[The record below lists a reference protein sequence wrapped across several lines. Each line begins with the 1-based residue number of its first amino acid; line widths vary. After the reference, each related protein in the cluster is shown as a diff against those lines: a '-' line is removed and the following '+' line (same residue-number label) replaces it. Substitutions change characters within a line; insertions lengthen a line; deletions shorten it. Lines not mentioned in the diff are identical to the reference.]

1 MIIESMRQQREE
13 LKKLAKK
20 ERNEKQYSK
29 TKNDPVTCEVCGSCF
44 SKYYLE
50 KHVETARH
58 KKWVGLLEKRNEIK
72 KQT

>member
-29 TKNDPVTCEVCGSCF
+29 TKNV
-44 SKYYLE
+44 
-50 KHVETARH
+50 
-58 KKWVGLLEKRNEIK
+58 
-72 KQT
+72 